1 MESFMSSAVE
11 SITRLNERAVDVVE
25 SLVDQLAAA
34 AKSADGFV
42 RSSPWQAAAAGAV
55 ASIAAGILVSRGA
68 RRSRRFAT
76 DRDYP
81 SEVTGG

>member
-1 MESFMSSAVE
+1 MSSAVE

-25 SLVDQLAAA
+25 LLVDQLAAA

-42 RSSPWQAAAAGAV
+42 RASPWQAAAVGAV
-55 ASIAAGILVSRGA
+55 AGVAAGFLVSRGA

-76 DRDYP
+76 DRDYL